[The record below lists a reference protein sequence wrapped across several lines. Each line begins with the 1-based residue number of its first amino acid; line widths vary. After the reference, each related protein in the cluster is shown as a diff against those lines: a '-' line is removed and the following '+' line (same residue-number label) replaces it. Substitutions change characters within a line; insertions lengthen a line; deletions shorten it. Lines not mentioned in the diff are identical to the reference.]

1 MPATN
6 LNLVEAGNLVGVTK
20 ATILRAIR
28 RGKISAT
35 RDDSGGWCIEPV
47 EVLRGFA
54 PVSRETAD
62 ETARNHETRS
72 GELAELRGRLA
83 EMQDTVADLR
93 RRLDR
98 EGEERRQAQTQL
110 MALLADQ
117 RRPWW
122 RFGR

>member
-1 MPATN
+1 MSVTS
-6 LNLVEAGNLVGVTK
+6 LNLLEAGEAVGRSK
-20 ATILRAIR
+20 ATILKAIQ
-28 RGKISAT
+28 RGRISASK
-35 RDDSGGWCIEPV
+35 DAMGGWCIEPV
-47 EVLRGFA
+47 ELHRVYPPLNGA
-54 PVSRETAD
+54 TPGNPSVND
-62 ETARNHETRS
+62 
-72 GELAELRGRLA
+72 GELAELRGRLS

-122 RFGR
+122 RFSR